1 MLSYVVAES
10 GLIKQAKGL
19 WWLLPCVRVLYVQ
32 CILYAGSLKST
43 ETLRYTLNGLRNQ
56 LHTSTKSIV
65 YCIYG
70 F

>member
-1 MLSYVVAES
+1 MLSYVVTEL

-19 WWLLPCVRVLYVQ
+19 WWLLPCVRVLYNAYV
-32 CILYAGSLKST
+32 YREPYKYR

-65 YCIYG
+65 YCSYG